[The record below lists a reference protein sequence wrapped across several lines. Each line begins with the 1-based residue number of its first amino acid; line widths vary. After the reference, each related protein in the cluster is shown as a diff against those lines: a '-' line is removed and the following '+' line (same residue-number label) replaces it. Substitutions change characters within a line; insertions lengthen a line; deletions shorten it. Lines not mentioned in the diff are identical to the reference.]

1 MKQENTLMANIR
13 LHLKDLEDYIAFLE
27 AENESLRD
35 IIITITNGKNRIN
48 KDNQIA
54 ID

>member
-1 MKQENTLMANIR
+1 MNKENTLMANIR
-13 LHLKDLEDYIAFLE
+13 LHLNDLEDYITFLE

-35 IIITITNGKNRIN
+35 IIITITNGENRIN
-48 KDNQIA
+48 KDNQIT